1 MVEKMVILW
10 KVTPYILM
18 PTLHQGGPKTLTLR
32 KCCAS
37 KYDVYFDTKLPEMHV
52 SCYGSE
58 VLFYLVYEA
67 EPEHLFVVM
76 LPVT

>member
-1 MVEKMVILW
+1 MESHAIYPNAHITSRRSKNTV
-10 KVTPYILM
+10 
-18 PTLHQGGPKTLTLR
+18 TLR

-58 VLFYLVYEA
+58 VLFYLVYEV

-76 LPVT
+76 LLVLFIA

>member
-1 MVEKMVILW
+1 MNVIFIVL
-10 KVTPYILM
+10 YL
-18 PTLHQGGPKTLTLR
+18 LR

-37 KYDVYFDTKLPEMHV
+37 KYDVYFDTKLPEIHV
-52 SCYGSE
+52 PCYGSSE
-58 VLFYLVYEA
+58 GLFYLVFEV

>member
-1 MVEKMVILW
+1 MNVIFIVL
-10 KVTPYILM
+10 YL
-18 PTLHQGGPKTLTLR
+18 LR

-37 KYDVYFDTKLPEMHV
+37 KYDVYFDTKLPEMHIP
-52 SCYGSE
+52 CNGSE
-58 VLFYLVYEA
+58 GLFYLVYEV

>member
-1 MVEKMVILW
+1 MNVIFIVL
-10 KVTPYILM
+10 YL
-18 PTLHQGGPKTLTLR
+18 LR

-52 SCYGSE
+52 PCYGSE
-58 VLFYLVYEA
+58 GLFYLVYEV

>member
-1 MVEKMVILW
+1 MDLDVYLNPSYVLL
-10 KVTPYILM
+10 YL
-18 PTLHQGGPKTLTLR
+18 LR

-37 KYDVYFDTKLPEMHV
+37 KYDAYVDTKLPEMHIP
-52 SCYGSE
+52 CYGSE
-58 VLFYLVYEA
+58 GLFYLVYEV